1 MSNPL
6 MPVSTTNKM
15 HVLLCDDDEDTQ
27 RIFSAYLVEA
37 GFEVLHAADGNE
49 GREMARRFKPDII
62 LTDNRMPMIEGVP
75 MIGMLKHEEETKGI
89 PIILLTNDDLSL
101 EAEKVL
107 LELGAGYL
115 NKSYFKK
122 RIWEKIAAGLTSAGR
137 EVPESMKEF
146 AERIG
151 SPIK

>member
-6 MPVSTTNKM
+6 MPNNATSKM
-15 HVLLCDDDEDTQ
+15 HLLLCDDDEDTQ

-62 LTDNRMPMIEGVP
+62 LTDNRMPMIEGIP
-75 MIGMLKHEEETKGI
+75 MISMLKHEEETKNI
-89 PIILLTNDDLSL
+89 PIILLTNDDLSI

-107 LELGAGYL
+107 KELGADYL
-115 NKSYFKK
+115 NKAYFKK
-122 RIWEKIAAGLTSAGR
+122 HIWEKIASGLVSVG
-137 EVPESMKEF
+137 KEIPQEMRDF
-146 AERIG
+146 AKNIG
-151 SPIK
+151 ASV